1 MRFNP
6 NYKTI
11 DGWFEVMLDVSLLLN
26 KPLEEGSYYEHWH
39 NKEITQ
45 NKVMVYNTYTER
57 MSEKSIYYNEKK
69 GFYFKGS
76 SSYWTKTPHSKYY
89 INELIPMEDYKND
102 SN

>member
-6 NYKTI
+6 NYKTK
-11 DGWFEVMLDVSLLLN
+11 DGWFEVMLDISLLEN
-26 KPLEEGSYYEHWH
+26 KPLEEDTYLDWWH

-45 NKVMVYNTYTER
+45 CKVVVYNIMTGR
-57 MSEKSIYYNEKK
+57 MSEKSIYYNDKK

-89 INELIPMEDYKND
+89 INELIPMEVEVNAKN
-102 SN
+102 

>member
-6 NYKTI
+6 NYVTK
-11 DGWFEVMLDVSLLLN
+11 DGWFEVMLDKSTLKSEKFEKTAYVQ
-26 KPLEEGSYYEHWH
+26 
-39 NKEITQ
+39 NKEIT
-45 NKVMVYNTYTER
+45 KCKIIVYNTKTDR

-89 INELIPMEDYKND
+89 INELILMEDRKND
-102 SN
+102 TN